1 MPVIGA
7 WLSQMQADFDAFV
20 EPKRFLWF
28 RRFFLGKFVFL
39 EWLSYV
45 SAREHNAIALV
56 TPILVSVGALL
67 AERQRGAWVG
77 PLLVLLLKVA
87 AIVLSAPYTIN
98 HAFFDAGLL
107 LLLTTYSYD
116 TTSAPHPLR
125 IAQAGILIVFVQ
137 AGLQKLAAGYYTS
150 GEFLAM
156 RVLFDNGGMGARLRF
171 FFGDSLTA
179 KPWPSWFVTTDVS
192 LPTRQWTALAI
203 MSNCV
208 WIAEIWLPMMV
219 LRASWRS
226 CAIAGLLL
234 LESAIFV
241 LSGEVSFG
249 FTTMACLLAFFPRH
263 VRLVYPGAFVALAV
277 CAVILEWGRG

>member
-1 MPVIGA
+1 
-7 WLSQMQADFDAFV
+7 MQADFDASVDPEHFV
-20 EPKRFLWF
+20 WF

-45 SAREHNAIALV
+45 GAREHNVIPLV
-56 TPILVSVGALL
+56 QPILVSVGALL

-77 PLLVLLLKVA
+77 LLLVLLLKVA
-87 AIVLSAPYTIN
+87 AIVFSAPYTIN

-116 TTSAPHPLR
+116 TTSAPSPLR

-137 AGLQKLAAGYYTS
+137 AGFQKLVAGYYTR

-156 RVLFDNGGMGARLRF
+156 RVLFDDGGMGARLRLL
-171 FFGDSLTA
+171 FGDSLTA
-179 KPWPSWFVTTDVS
+179 RPWPSWLVPTDIS
-192 LPTRQWTALAI
+192 LPAWQWTALAI
-203 MSNCV
+203 LSNGV
-208 WIAEIWLPMMV
+208 WIAEMGLPLMAM
-219 LRASWRS
+219 RASWRS
-226 CAIAGLLL
+226 RAIVGLLL

-263 VRLVYPGAFVALAV
+263 ARWVYPGAFVVMAV
-277 CAVILEWGRG
+277 CAVMLG

>member
-1 MPVIGA
+1 MPVIRA
-7 WLSQMQADFDAFV
+7 WLRQMKTDFDASVDPEHFV
-20 EPKRFLWF
+20 WF
-28 RRFFLGKFVFL
+28 RRMFLGKFVFL
-39 EWLSYV
+39 EWLSYLD
-45 SAREHNAIALV
+45 AREHNVIALV
-56 TPILVSVGALL
+56 QPILVSVGALL
-67 AERQRGAWVG
+67 AERQRVAWVG

-87 AIVLSAPYTIN
+87 AIVFSAPYTIN

-137 AGLQKLAAGYYTS
+137 AGLQKLAAGYYAN

-156 RVLFDNGGMGARLRF
+156 RVLFDDGGMGGRLRF
-171 FFGDSLTA
+171 LLGDSLGA
-179 KPWPSWFVTTDVS
+179 RPWPSWLVMTDVS
-192 LPTRQWTALAI
+192 LPAWQWTALTI
-203 MSNCV
+203 LSNGV
-208 WIAEIWLPMMV
+208 WIAEMGLPIMA
-219 LRASWRS
+219 LRTSWRS
-226 CAIAGLLL
+226 RAIAGLLL

-263 VRLVYPGAFVALAV
+263 ARWAYPRAFVVLAV
-277 CAVILEWGRG
+277 CAAMLEWGRG

>member
-1 MPVIGA
+1 MPVIRA
-7 WLSQMQADFDAFV
+7 WLRQMQAGFDAPV
-20 EPKRFLWF
+20 EAEHFLWF
-28 RRFFLGKFVFL
+28 RRVFLGKFVFL
-39 EWLSYV
+39 EWWSYLD
-45 SAREHNAIALV
+45 AREHSAIALV
-56 TPILVSVGALL
+56 QPILVSVGALL

-87 AIVLSAPYTIN
+87 AIVFSAPYTIN

-116 TTSAPHPLR
+116 TTSALHPLR

-137 AGLQKLAAGYYTS
+137 AGLQKFVAGYYAN

-156 RVLFDNGGMGARLRF
+156 RALFDDGSMGARLRF
-171 FFGDSLTA
+171 LLGDSLA
-179 KPWPSWFVTTDVS
+179 ARPWPSWLVTTDVS
-192 LPTRQWTALAI
+192 LPAWQWPALAI
-203 MSNCV
+203 MSNGV
-208 WIAEIWLPMMV
+208 WIAEIGLPILAM
-219 LRASWRS
+219 RASWRS
-226 CAIAGLLL
+226 WAIVGLLL

-263 VRLVYPGAFVALAV
+263 ARWAYPGAFVVMAV
-277 CAVILEWGRG
+277 CAVMLEWGRG